1 MIGDPFTMVVAIV
14 LIVTI
19 GKVLSS
25 KYKARHGIIE
35 DEDMLGNK
43 TQRLVGGT
51 AASADT
57 GAMAEEIRALKERIQ
72 VLERIAT
79 DNNSAHDINRQIE
92 ELRQK

>member
-25 KYKARHGIIE
+25 KHKARHGIIE

-43 TQRLVGGT
+43 TQRLLGNK
-51 AASADT
+51 DT
-57 GAMAEEIRALKERIQ
+57 QAMQDEIRTLKERIQ

-79 DNNSAHDINRQIE
+79 DNNSASDINRQIE
-92 ELRQK
+92 ELRSR

>member
-25 KYKARHGIIE
+25 RYKAKHGIIE

-43 TQRLVGGT
+43 TQRLLN
-51 AASADT
+51 SDQDK
-57 GAMAEEIRALKERIQ
+57 GAMQDEIRTLKERIQ

-79 DNNSAHDINRQIE
+79 DNSSANDINRQIE